1 MDHARSPARS
11 TRAMG
16 NAAPSNYRASGER
29 VMRILVVEDNR
40 TLADGLAAVLRVAG
54 YAVDVVHDG
63 VSADAVL
70 TTETFDLVVL
80 DLSLPE
86 MDGLDVLRRMRAR
99 RNASSV
105 LVLTARGALDERVRG
120 LDLGADD
127 YMTKPFEVSELE
139 ARIRV
144 LLRRQAGLH
153 NSSIAFGSIELDTVS
168 RTLSAFGQTL
178 DIPARELSVL
188 ETLMRK
194 AGKVV
199 AKQSII
205 ESLAAFDDDL
215 SENAVEQYI
224 SRLRRRLAPY
234 ALTVRVARGLG
245 YYLDRIAD

>member
-1 MDHARSPARS
+1 
-11 TRAMG
+11 
-16 NAAPSNYRASGER
+16 
-29 VMRILVVEDNR
+29 MRILVVEDNR

-70 TTETFDLVVL
+70 TTERFDLVVL

-86 MDGLDVLRRMRAR
+86 LDGLEVLRNMRAR
-99 RNASSV
+99 RNTSSV
-105 LVLTARGALDERVRG
+105 LILTARGALDERVRG

-153 NSSIAFGSIELDTVS
+153 STSIAFGDIALDTVS
-168 RTLSAFGQTL
+168 RTVSAFGQPL
-178 DIPARELSVL
+178 DVPARELSVL
-188 ETLMRK
+188 ETLLLK

-199 AKQSII
+199 PKQTII

-215 SENAVEQYI
+215 SENAVEQYV

-245 YYLDRIAD
+245 YYLDRILD

>member
-1 MDHARSPARS
+1 
-11 TRAMG
+11 
-16 NAAPSNYRASGER
+16 
-29 VMRILVVEDNR
+29 MRILVVEDNK
-40 TLADGLAAVLRVAG
+40 TLAGGLAAVLRVAG

-63 VSADAVL
+63 VSAEAVL
-70 TTETFDLVVL
+70 AAESFDLVVL
-80 DLSLPE
+80 DLSLPQ
-86 MDGLDVLRRMRAR
+86 MDGLDVLRGMRAR
-99 RNASSV
+99 KNASAV
-105 LVLTARGALDERVRG
+105 LILTARGALDERVRG

-139 ARIRV
+139 ARVRV

-153 NSSIAFGSIELDTVS
+153 DASISFGNIKLDTLS
-168 RTLSAFGQTL
+168 RTLSAFGQPL
-178 DIPARELSVL
+178 ELPARELSVL
-188 ETLMRK
+188 ETLLLR

-205 ESLAAFDDDL
+205 ESLAAFDEDL

>member
-1 MDHARSPARS
+1 
-11 TRAMG
+11 
-16 NAAPSNYRASGER
+16 
-29 VMRILVVEDNR
+29 MRILVVEANR

-86 MDGLDVLRRMRAR
+86 MDGLDVLRRMRGR
-99 RNASSV
+99 RNPSSV

-153 NSSIAFGSIELDTVS
+153 NSSIAYGSIELDTVS

-188 ETLMRK
+188 ETLLRK

-245 YYLDRIAD
+245 YYLDRIVD

>member
-1 MDHARSPARS
+1 
-11 TRAMG
+11 
-16 NAAPSNYRASGER
+16 
-29 VMRILVVEDNR
+29 MRILVVEDNR
-40 TLADGLAAVLRVAG
+40 TLAEGLAAVLRVAG

-153 NSSIAFGSIELDTVS
+153 NSSIAFGNIELDTVS

-188 ETLMRK
+188 ETLLRK

>member
-1 MDHARSPARS
+1 
-11 TRAMG
+11 
-16 NAAPSNYRASGER
+16 
-29 VMRILVVEDNR
+29 MRILVVEDNR

-70 TTETFDLVVL
+70 TTGSFDLVVL

-99 RNASSV
+99 KNASSV

-153 NSSIAFGSIELDTVS
+153 NSTISFGNIELDTVS

-178 DIPARELSVL
+178 DMPARELSVL
-188 ETLMRK
+188 ETLLRK

-205 ESLAAFDDDL
+205 ELLAAFDEDL

-245 YYLDRIAD
+245 YYLDRIVD

>member
-1 MDHARSPARS
+1 M
-11 TRAMG
+11 
-16 NAAPSNYRASGER
+16 R
-29 VMRILVVEDNR
+29 VLVVEDNT

-54 YAVDVVHDG
+54 YAVDIVHDG

-70 TTETFDLVVL
+70 TTESFDLVIL

-99 RNASSV
+99 KNKSAA
-105 LVLTARGALDERVRG
+105 LILTARGALDERVRG

-139 ARIRV
+139 ARVRV
-144 LLRRQAGLH
+144 LLRRQAGIH
-153 NSSIAFGSIELDTVS
+153 EASVSFGNVTLDMSS
-168 RTLSAFGQTL
+168 RTLSAFGQPL

-188 ETLMRK
+188 ETLLLK

-245 YYLDRIAD
+245 YYLDRIND

>member
-1 MDHARSPARS
+1 
-11 TRAMG
+11 
-16 NAAPSNYRASGER
+16 
-29 VMRILVVEDNR
+29 MRILVVEDNR

-70 TTETFDLVVL
+70 TTESFDLVVL

-99 RNASSV
+99 KNASSV
-105 LVLTARGALDERVRG
+105 LILTARGALDERVRG

-144 LLRRQAGLH
+144 LLRRQAGLRD
-153 NSSIAFGSIELDTVS
+153 SRVSFGNIELDTVS
-168 RTLSAFGQTL
+168 RTLSALGQTL
-178 DIPARELSVL
+178 DMPARELSVL
-188 ETLMRK
+188 ETLLRK

-205 ESLAAFDDDL
+205 ESLAAFDEDL
-215 SENAVEQYI
+215 SENAIEQYI

-245 YYLDRIAD
+245 YYLDRIID